1 MENKNLQDLNV
12 LTDEYIV
19 KMAQEGS
26 NTAYEFLINKYKEL
40 VKNKAKAYYIA
51 GADSEDVVQEGTI
64 GLFKAIR
71 DFDEDQEATFKTFA
85 DICVTRQIIT
95 AIQAANR
102 KKHQI
107 LNESLSLNE
116 SVETESGEFQHIGR
130 DVKDMNSEVDP
141 ETMMLMKEVVSYLKM
156 NQKNL
161 FSPLENRVFDE
172 MLKDKNYKE
181 IAVSLRRSPKAI
193 DNAIQRI
200 KKKVQTYLEK

>member
-26 NTAYEFLINKYKEL
+26 NTAYEFLISKYKEL

-71 DFDEDQEATFKTFA
+71 DFDEKQEATFKTFA

-107 LNESLSLNE
+107 LNESLSLSE
-116 SVETESGEFQHIGR
+116 DVELENGEFQPIAR
-130 DVKDMNSEVDP
+130 NVKDRDSEVDP
-141 ETMMLMKEVVSYLKM
+141 ETMMLMKEVVNYLKM

-161 FSPLENRVFDE
+161 FSPLENKVFDE

-181 IAVSLRRSPKAI
+181 IAATLRRSPKAI

-200 KKKVQTYLEK
+200 KKKVQEYLEK